1 MQIVIQAI
9 QNVRANLLRTL
20 LSILGIVI
28 GVAALVV
35 ILSMIDGME
44 QYALSQLS
52 TTTSLE
58 AILIK
63 SEAYETVDG
72 VRLKKENPKV
82 LTATNYLTMLE
93 EVNLDGEGYLSIKRS
108 GRIKLSDS
116 TVAGMIRF
124 INEYKAYSYDVLTG
138 DMPTLEQL
146 ARGDRVA
153 VINERLAA
161 KIMGGSS
168 EYSKL
173 VGRPVLFDT
182 LSLEIIGV
190 IKADKLDVATVVTGY
205 GIFDQQQ
212 LDQQTADMMI
222 KSSDVIKVNDN
233 VNVIENWL
241 SDRLGD
247 EHDVT
252 VVTNQYRVAQVN
264 QGFLIFR
271 LIMGLI
277 VGVSVVVGGIGV
289 MNVMVIS
296 VTERIK
302 EIGIRKAIG
311 AKRKTILLQFL
322 SESITISLLGS
333 IVGLMVGVL
342 FTMAAVP
349 VVKMIAKVPF
359 QAAFTVNTIL
369 IIGVIAVL
377 VGIVFGTYPAMK
389 ASKLDPVDAIRH
401 E

>member
-9 QNVRANLLRTL
+9 ENVRANLLRTL

-153 VINERLAA
+153 IINERLAA

-173 VGRPVLFDT
+173 VGRPVHFDT

>member
-9 QNVRANLLRTL
+9 ENVRANLLRTL

-173 VGRPVLFDT
+173 VGRPVHFDT